1 VRIFLKL
8 RLLAQGVRFDCSL
21 LSSLD
26 CSPCHIH
33 AQSLLAHVL
42 TVYTDLNATSTQGK
56 TPRSSGERPL
66 TFQADVW
73 SSSYAKTVRR
83 SHQGRHMME
92 SGAGKPVEQRPY
104 EGTRPARLN
113 SATCACC
120 SQDWPVYQLACIL
133 SSPVAS
139 SFYGRGDQSRAPRR
153 SFLLEYE
160 GRHIHA
166 DTRQPV
172 VVHVHLLPLSQR
184 PGREESSFNAYS
196 IPVFSPTRH
205 RR

>member
-1 VRIFLKL
+1 MHTHEGYTCIHHIEHHSVRIFLKL

-120 SQDWPVYQLACIL
+120 SHDWPVYQLVGSLIL
-133 SSPVAS
+133 LWPGRPVACS
-139 SFYGRGDQSRAPRR
+139 SSVL
-153 SFLLEYE
+153 SF
-160 GRHIHA
+160 GI
-166 DTRQPV
+166 
-172 VVHVHLLPLSQR
+172 
-184 PGREESSFNAYS
+184 
-196 IPVFSPTRH
+196 
-205 RR
+205 